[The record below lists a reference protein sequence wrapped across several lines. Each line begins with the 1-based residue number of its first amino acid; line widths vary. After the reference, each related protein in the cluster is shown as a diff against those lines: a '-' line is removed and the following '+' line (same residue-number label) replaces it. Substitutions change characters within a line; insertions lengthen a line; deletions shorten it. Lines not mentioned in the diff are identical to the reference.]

1 MSPPVV
7 ALLSALFLYLGLEGG
22 AVWQGCDSGKL
33 LLQIDLPPSAVW
45 SCPGPVWPESTLKN
59 LSGID
64 TQYPPQPARQ
74 VCIDTPITLN
84 HSIPNSGAHRPVG
97 GESGEYLYCP
107 PQRWLNN
114 LQHGATVLLYHP
126 CAPVQERVRLAVLA
140 RSCLSSYIITPHPD
154 LSTHRMFA
162 VVSWG
167 RTLELSSVT
176 GLEVCDWLEATAS
189 GVSPGDV
196 VMSQRYSLLLTRPA
210 VLHHD
215 QDHGRSSR
223 TLRHCCLESLSLR
236 RNGGMVGK
244 MLFKRRERARVRRA
258 AVQKENNREE
268 KEVDEK
274 VVEKENKSILPF
286 PTSSWINRTD
296 PSGNPGA
303 GNQEQLTTAAPHLT
317 SPGALRE
324 TAAGRVEVQ
333 EREVEPDDID
343 HSTAPQTHKK
353 KAKTGHHHPRQGPP
367 RGVTRQRTDSK
378 TTVPPEGAIP
388 NDRMPTARTDEA
400 VWAAAA
406 LGFLLVL
413 LALSVLHTRLY
424 RHWRT
429 TPSLYWHNPQQ
440 DYDNVADIIRRRL
453 RVADRRRKRRWSLS
467 RRQECSLLP
476 SSSTD
481 EDH

>member
-7 ALLSALFLYLGLEGG
+7 PLLSALLLCLGLEGS

-33 LLQIDLPPSAVW
+33 LLDIDLPPSAVW
-45 SCPGPVWPESTLKN
+45 SCPGPVWPESTLQKN

-74 VCIDTPITLN
+74 VCIDTPITFN

-126 CAPVQERVRLAVLA
+126 CAPIQERGRLSVLA

-176 GLEVCDWLEATAS
+176 GSEVCDWLEATAS

-210 VLHHD
+210 VPHHE
-215 QDHGRSSR
+215 QDHGHSSR

-244 MLFKRRERARVRRA
+244 MLFRRREGARVRRA
-258 AVQKENNREE
+258 AVQKENN
-268 KEVDEK
+268 KEVEEN
-274 VVEKENKSILPF
+274 VEKENKSILPF

-296 PSGNPGA
+296 PSRT
-303 GNQEQLTTAAPHLT
+303 ELTMAAPHLIN
-317 SPGALRE
+317 PGALRE

-333 EREVEPDDID
+333 EREVEPDDLAR
-343 HSTAPQTHKK
+343 SSAPQTHKK
-353 KAKTGHHHPRQGPP
+353 QVKSGHHHPRQG
-367 RGVTRQRTDSK
+367 GVTHKRTDSK
-378 TTVPPEGAIP
+378 TTVPPEGAVL

-429 TPSLYWHNPQQ
+429 TPSLYWHDPQQ